1 MLRAFSRYGARVLP
15 NTEQI
20 VATCRARGELVEGP
34 ATACFEAAF
43 AAKFGGGTAVST
55 SYGRMAFLYILRALA
70 LPPGSEIVF
79 PALTFWVVPEMARVA
94 GLTPVFADVDPET
107 FCLDPDALARA
118 ITPRTRAIVPT
129 HLYGLP
135 CDMDPIVAI
144 AARHGLKV
152 IEDCAHALGATYRG
166 RPVGTF
172 GDAGFFSFQT
182 LKPLN
187 TYGGGMALAGDPSLA
202 RAIADE
208 ARREPWPTEAEVLKK
223 LYLGKVQR
231 IFARPRVFS
240 VSLFPFLWAGSWIGA
255 RPDVYLWESIRPL
268 VPLPPSYE
276 RRYANVQAEIGL
288 EALAHHFDRWTAMSR
303 AHAAR
308 LDRALPRLPGLRVPA
323 RPGDRE
329 HVFYQY
335 CFYAPDR
342 DEFVRRA
349 IRRRLD
355 VETMHMDVCTDL
367 PLFGAP
373 GGAPGADLAA
383 EALQLPVASSLS
395 LEEMETMIRRIA
407 AVARRGERATRG
419 EAPAPSAG
427 YRR

>member
-20 VATCRARGELVEGP
+20 IAACRARGELVEGP
-34 ATACFEAAF
+34 AVARFESVF
-43 AAKFGGGTAVST
+43 AERFGGGTAVAT

-94 GLTPVFADVDPET
+94 GLTPVFADVDPDT
-107 FCLDPDALARA
+107 FCLDPDALERA
-118 ITPRTRAIVPT
+118 ITPRARAVVPT
-129 HLYGLP
+129 HLYGLA
-135 CDMDPIVAI
+135 CDMDRITDV
-144 AARHGLKV
+144 AARHGLRV
-152 IEDCAHALGATYRG
+152 IEDCAHALGATYHG

-187 TYGGGMALAGDPSLA
+187 TYGGGMALVGDPALA
-202 RAIADE
+202 AAVGGQ
-208 ARREPWPTEAEVLKK
+208 ARGEEWPTEAEVMKK
-223 LYLGKVQR
+223 LYLGKIQR
-231 IFARPRVFS
+231 VFARPRVFS
-240 VSLFPFLWAGSWIGA
+240 VSLFPLLWAASWVHA

-268 VPLPPSYE
+268 DPMPESYR

-288 EALAHHFDRWTAMSR
+288 AGIEHHFARWTAESR

-308 LDRALPRLPGLRVPA
+308 LDRALTGFPGVHVPA

-342 DEFVRRA
+342 DAFVRHA

-373 GGAPGADLAA
+373 GGAPGARRAGRTTPGAA
-383 EALQLPVASSLS
+383 PVHTGES
-395 LEEMETMIRRIA
+395 RR
-407 AVARRGERATRG
+407 
-419 EAPAPSAG
+419 
-427 YRR
+427 